1 MRDLWIHSKIC
12 VTLAWASVK
21 LISKTKTIKDLEL
34 LKTTKKSMKNEPY
47 FAFEVC
53 CYCGFFVAILT
64 EFYILHT
71 FSSNIQWVFQFNKY
85 QYKQLNVSFF
95 VKGRLAL
102 WILIFLFKISP
113 LYSNFF
119 NQSIYVPPTCKKVLG
134 ETTVKIILQQRQL
147 GRFQGPSTSTY
158 SKFWLEK

>member
-53 CYCGFFVAILT
+53 CCGFFVAILT

-71 FSSNIQWVFQFNKY
+71 FSSNIQWIFQFNKY

-95 VKGRLAL
+95 VKGRMAL

-119 NQSIYVPPTCKKVLG
+119 NQSISTTYVQKSIRGDHSENHFATKTAK
-134 ETTVKIILQQRQL
+134 
-147 GRFQGPSTSTY
+147 FQGPSTSTY